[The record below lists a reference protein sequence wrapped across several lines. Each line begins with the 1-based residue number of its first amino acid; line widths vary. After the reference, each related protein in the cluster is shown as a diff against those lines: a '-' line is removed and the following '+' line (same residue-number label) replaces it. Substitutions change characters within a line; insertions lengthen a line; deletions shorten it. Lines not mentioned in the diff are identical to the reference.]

1 MKDVLNVYQKKHFI
15 DMIGNYKFEISPKSF
30 FQINKFQTEKLY
42 NVAKEYLGVNK
53 NSVLLDLYSGIGTT
67 SIYFSENFKKVI
79 GVEVVKDSITDSKRN
94 LKLNGITN
102 VEFVYGKSEDKIK
115 KLINQ
120 YQVDVISVDPPRKG
134 LDRKVIETIIQSN
147 IKKVVYIS
155 CNSST
160 LSRDVKVFLENGFK
174 ISKLKAVDM
183 FSKTPHVEC
192 IALIQR
198 VKS

>member
-1 MKDVLNVYQKKHFI
+1 
-15 DMIGNYKFEISPKSF
+15 MIGNYKFEISPKSF

-42 NVAKEYLGVNK
+42 NVAKEYLGVNE
-53 NSVLLDLYSGIGTT
+53 NGVLLDLYSGIGTT

-183 FSKTPHVEC
+183 FSKTPHVESV
-192 IALIQR
+192 AVL
-198 VKS
+198 KKK